1 MRVYCTTKLPVIFE
15 FLNTNMCSL
24 QLSRNTIKLAV
35 QPLERL
41 ASNARM
47 PNISLLWRA
56 ILEVMLQDRAVD
68 PDNRNVGRIASK
80 CEDFVQYVR

>member
-1 MRVYCTTKLPVIFE
+1 M
-15 FLNTNMCSL
+15 L
-24 QLSRNTIKLAV
+24 QLSQNVIKLAV

-47 PNISLLWRA
+47 PSISLLWRA

-68 PDNRNVGRIASK
+68 PDCRNVGRIAGK

>member
-1 MRVYCTTKLPVIFE
+1 M
-15 FLNTNMCSL
+15 
-24 QLSRNTIKLAV
+24 SRNIIKLAV

-47 PNISLLWRA
+47 PNRSLLWRA
-56 ILEVMLQDRAVD
+56 ILEVHLEDRAVD
-68 PDNRNVGRIASK
+68 PDNRNVGRIAAK

>member
-1 MRVYCTTKLPVIFE
+1 M
-15 FLNTNMCSL
+15 

-41 ASNARM
+41 ASKARM

-68 PDNRNVGRIASK
+68 PDNRNVGRIACK
-80 CEDFVQYVR
+80 CQDFVQYVR

>member
-1 MRVYCTTKLPVIFE
+1 M
-15 FLNTNMCSL
+15 
-24 QLSRNTIKLAV
+24 IKLAA

-41 ASNARM
+41 ASKARM

-56 ILEVMLQDRAVD
+56 ILEVMLQERAVD
-68 PDNRNVGRIASK
+68 PDNRNVGRIAGK